1 MSVKKKGLGRGL
13 NVLVGETFT
22 EAEPKASQDDK
33 NVIEM
38 DINLIEPN
46 KSQPRRVFN
55 EESLKE
61 LADSIS
67 NYGIIEPIIV
77 KKENNTY
84 MIIAGERRWRA
95 ARIAGLHK
103 VPIILKEYTP
113 LEILEISLIE
123 NIQREDLN
131 PIEEAETYRRLI
143 EEFGLSQEE
152 IAQKVGRNRSTV
164 SNSVRLLNL
173 DKRVQN
179 FVIENKLTNG
189 HARTLLAIDNN
200 DLQFET
206 AEKIIEEN
214 LSVRQTED
222 LVKKLS
228 DTKDIK
234 TTIPKDEIKTEV
246 ELAYKEVEKQ
256 FSQILGTKVQ
266 ILNGRKKGKIEI
278 EYYSPDD
285 LERLLGLIKSL
296 EK

>member
-1 MSVKKKGLGRGL
+1 MSIKKKGLGRGL
-13 NVLVGETFT
+13 NVLVGESYS
-22 EAEPKASQDDK
+22 EPEDK
-33 NVIEM
+33 TIQEDGNIIEI

-46 KSQPRRVFN
+46 KNQPRKVFN
-55 EESLKE
+55 EENLRE
-61 LADSIS
+61 LAESIT

-77 KKENNTY
+77 KKENDTY

-95 ARIAGLHK
+95 ARIAGLDK

-131 PIEEAETYRRLI
+131 PIEEAETYHRLI
-143 EEFGLSQEE
+143 EEFGLTQEE

-164 SNSVRLLNL
+164 SNSIRLLNL

-179 FVIENKLTNG
+179 FVIEDKISNG
-189 HARTLLAIDNN
+189 HARTLLTFENK
-200 DLQFET
+200 DLQFEI

-214 LSVRQTED
+214 LSVRQTEE
-222 LVKKLS
+222 LVKKLNDS
-228 DTKDIK
+228 KKISSPITKEKSAVD
-234 TTIPKDEIKTEV
+234 
-246 ELAYKEVEKQ
+246 LAYKEVEKQ

-266 ILNGRKKGKIEI
+266 ILNGKKKGKIEI

-285 LERLLGLIKSL
+285 LERLLELIKSL

>member
-77 KKENNTY
+77 KKENDTY

-131 PIEEAETYRRLI
+131 PIEEAETYRRLM

-234 TTIPKDEIKTEV
+234 TTVAKDETKAEV